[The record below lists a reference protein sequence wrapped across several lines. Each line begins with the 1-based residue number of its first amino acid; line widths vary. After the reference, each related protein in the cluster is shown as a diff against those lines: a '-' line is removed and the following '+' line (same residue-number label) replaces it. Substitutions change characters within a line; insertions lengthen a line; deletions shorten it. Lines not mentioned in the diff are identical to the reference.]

1 MDAAVIYK
9 WDATVPGREAAGMQ
23 LMQDTN
29 DFCDKAIAD
38 GKITSYEWFLSAGLG
53 WNLLV
58 VRGAMES
65 LQALMATPQ
74 LQMLSMRSGL
84 INEGLQFGYFACGDS
99 IEPAMGAFGAA
110 VEQLT

>member
-9 WDATVPGREAAGMQ
+9 WESTVPGREADALQ
-23 LMQDTN
+23 LMRDTN

-38 GKITSYEWFLSAGLG
+38 GKITSYDWFLSAGLG

-58 VRGAMES
+58 VRGAREP
-65 LQALMATPQ
+65 LHALMATPE
-74 LQMLSMRSGL
+74 LVMLNMRSGL
-84 INEGLQFGYFACGDS
+84 INEGLEFGYFACGDS
-99 IEPAMGAFGAA
+99 IERTMGAFGAA